1 MNQPGPARPKVF
13 QQLLSFV
20 LAARN
25 AFFSPT
31 AGLQRTA
38 CVVVGQAHVGHM
50 GREERKGRLTSLCLC
65 FHVCQSK
72 GLTGWQNRFLSLSLS
87 FSFYLAICVHV
98 YSLIAARLLLTT
110 TSESF
115 NCCCASYS
123 PPCYLLSGPCLLAIF
138 MLSKELQHHDHR
150 SVTSTLAALQP
161 LHLPS
166 SAKFGMGTNPE
177 KTHDVISDLDVFL
190 D

>member
-72 GLTGWQNRFLSLSLS
+72 GLTGWQNRFLSLSSLFLFLS
-87 FSFYLAICVHV
+87 SYMCTRILSNCGQ
-98 YSLIAARLLLTT
+98 AATYNNFRTFQLLLRILQ
-110 TSESF
+110 SS
-115 NCCCASYS
+115 
-123 PPCYLLSGPCLLAIF
+123 
-138 MLSKELQHHDHR
+138 MLP
-150 SVTSTLAALQP
+150 ALWT
-161 LHLPS
+161 LPS
-166 SAKFGMGTNPE
+166 CNLYAFEGVATP
-177 KTHDVISDLDVFL
+177 
-190 D
+190 